1 MMSRSAISLGAS
13 FLGYAT
19 HAGFLCQLRDRGYA
33 PSHVAGSS
41 AGALAAGLYA
51 AGLDTETIRRTV
63 TGAALRWSFVRRT
76 FWGVH
81 FTRSMVWSRQPSCF
95 NTRGAVEY
103 LESILGKRRIED
115 LTAARL
121 TIGLADLE
129 TRRSRLVAEGP
140 LAEAMVASCCVPF
153 LLAPTQFEGQR
164 YFDGGVS
171 HEAPVDQW
179 FQSPEVDR
187 IIVHRIRHAEG
198 RVAHSFPGNLFAL
211 TGAAHEVISDQLM
224 TYRQQLAGMHGKAFQ
239 ILQTEHAVPSL
250 FARPSHMEGLFA
262 LGQQQADLLIDS
274 HGCLARH
281 AGII

>member
-19 HAGFLCQLRDRGYA
+19 HAGFLCQLRDHGYA

-41 AGALAAGLYA
+41 AGALAAGLFA

-63 TGAALRWSFVRRT
+63 TGGALRWSFVRRT

-103 LESILGKRRIED
+103 FESVVGKRRIED

-121 TIGLADLE
+121 TIGLADLD
-129 TRRSRLVAEGP
+129 TRRSRLVSEGP

-153 LLAPTQFEGQR
+153 LLAPTLFEGR
-164 YFDGGVS
+164 SYHDGGVC

-179 FQSPEVDR
+179 FQSLEVDR
-187 IIVHRIRHAEG
+187 IIVHRIHHAER
-198 RVAHSFPGNLFAL
+198 RVAHSFPGNLLAL
-211 TGAAHEVISDQLM
+211 TGAAHEVISDQLLV
-224 TYRQQLAGMHGKAFQ
+224 YRQQLAELHGKVFRV
-239 ILQTEHAVPSL
+239 LETEHAVPSL
-250 FARPSHMEGLFA
+250 LSRRSQMDRLFA
-262 LGQQQADLLIDS
+262 LGQGQADLLLTS
-274 HGCLARH
+274 L
-281 AGII
+281 